1 MGQEYYLGL
10 DMGTGSVGWAVTD
23 PEYHIL
29 RRHGKAL
36 WGVRLFESAS
46 TAEERRMFRTG
57 RRRLDRRNWRIQI
70 LQEIFAEEIYKI
82 DPGFFL
88 RMKESKYYPEDK
100 RDINGNCPELPYAL
114 FVDDDFTDKDYHKKF
129 PTIYHLRKML
139 MSTEDTPDIRLVY
152 LAIHHMMKHRG
163 HFLLSG
169 DISEIKEFG
178 MTFSKLL
185 ENIKN
190 EELDWKLEL
199 GEEEY
204 AVVESI
210 LKDNM
215 LNRSTKK
222 TRLIKTLKA
231 KSSCEKAV
239 LNLLAGGTVKLS
251 DIFGIE
257 ELNEAERPKISFAD
271 NGYDDYIGEVENELG
286 EQFYIIE
293 TAKAVYDWAVLVEI
307 LGEHTSISEAKV
319 ATYEKH
325 KSDLR
330 FLRKVVRKYLTKEE
344 YKDIF
349 VNTSDKLKNYS
360 AYIGMTKINGKKVD
374 LQSKQCSKEEFY
386 DFIKKNVLKK
396 IEGKTEHEYL
406 KEALER
412 ETFLPKQVNRDNGV
426 IPYQI
431 HLYEL
436 KKILS
441 NLREKITLIKENED
455 KLIQLFEFRIPYYV
469 GPLNKIDDG
478 IDGKFT
484 WAVRKSNEKIYPWN
498 FENVIDIEASAE
510 KFIRRM
516 TNKCTYLIG
525 EDVLPKDSLL
535 YSKYM
540 VLNELNN
547 VKLDGEK
554 LSVELKQRLYT
565 DVFCKYRKVTVKK
578 IKNYLKC
585 EGIVSSDVEIT
596 GIDGDFK
603 ASLTAYHDFKEILTG
618 IELSKK
624 DKENIINNIVLF
636 GEDKKLLKKRLN
648 RLYPQI
654 TQNQLK
660 KICALS
666 YKGWGRFSKKFLEEI
681 TVPAP
686 ETGEVWNII
695 TALWESNNNLMQ
707 LLSNEYQ
714 FIDEVETYNMGKQ
727 AKTLSYETV
736 ENMYVSPAVK
746 RQIWQT
752 LKIVKE
758 LEKVMKEC
766 PKRIFV
772 EMARE
777 KKESKRTESRKKHL
791 MDLYKAC
798 KSEEKDWVKELGDQE
813 EQKLRSDKLY
823 LYYTQKGRCMY
834 SGEVIELKDLWD
846 NRKYDIDHI
855 YPQSKTIDDSL
866 NNRVLV
872 KKEYNAT
879 KSDTYP
885 LNENIR
891 HGRKCFWKSLLDGG
905 FISKEKYERL
915 VRNTELSS
923 EELAGFIERQI
934 VETRQSTKAV
944 AEILKQVFQESEI
957 VYVKAGTVSRF
968 RHDFD
973 LIKVREVNDLH
984 HAKDAYLNIVVGNSY
999 YVKFT
1004 KNASWFIKEN
1014 PGCTYNLKKMFTSKW
1029 NIERNKEVAW
1039 KAGKN
1044 GTIVTVKKI
1053 MNKNNILVTRQV
1065 HEAKGGLFDQQIMK
1079 KGKGQIAIKESD
1091 ERLASIEKYGGYNKA
1106 TGAYFMLVESKDK
1119 KEKTIRTVEFIPLY
1133 LKNKIEA
1140 DEAIALNYLEKDRG
1154 LKEPK
1159 ILLKKIKM
1167 DTLFDVDGFKMWLS
1181 GRTGDQL
1188 LFKGANQLLISNEHA
1203 VIMKKILKFV
1213 NRQRENKNL
1222 LLVDNDEIT
1231 EEMLIQ
1237 IYDMFYEKIKNTVY
1251 NVRLSAQEKTL
1262 ADKKKIFLNLKKEE
1276 KCVVLSEIL
1285 HLFQCQSTS
1294 ANLKMIDGPGK
1305 AGILVMNNNVSKCN
1319 KISIINQS
1327 PTGIFEN
1334 EIDLLKI

>member
-1 MGQEYYLGL
+1 MGQEYYLGV
-10 DMGTGSVGWAVTD
+10 DMGTGSTGWAVTD
-23 PEYHIL
+23 SEYHIL
-29 RRHGKAL
+29 RKHGKAL

-46 TAEERRMFRTG
+46 TAEERRMFRTA
-57 RRRLDRRNWRIQI
+57 RRRLDRRNWRIEI
-70 LQEIFAEEIYKI
+70 LQEIFSEEISKK

-114 FVDDDFTDKDYHKKF
+114 FVDTDFTDKDYHRKF

-139 MSTEDTPDIRLVY
+139 MNTKEIPDIRLVY

-178 MTFSKLL
+178 TTFSKLL

-190 EELDWKLEL
+190 EELDWNLEL

-204 AVVESI
+204 AVVESV
-210 LKDNM
+210 LKDKM

-222 TRLIKTLKA
+222 TRLIKELKA
-231 KSSCEKAV
+231 KSPCEKAV

-257 ELNEAERPKISFAD
+257 ELNETERAKISFAD

-319 ATYEKH
+319 AIYEKH

-330 FLRKVVRKYLTKEE
+330 FLKKVVRKYLTKEE

-349 VNTSDKLKNYS
+349 INTSDKLKNYS

-374 LQSKQCSKEEFY
+374 LQSKRCSKEEFY
-386 DFIKKNVLKK
+386 DFIKKSVLKK
-396 IEGKTEHEYL
+396 IEGQPEYEYL
-406 KEALER
+406 KEEIER
-412 ETFLPKQVNRDNGV
+412 ETFLPKQVNQDNGV

-436 KKILS
+436 KKILG
-441 NLREKITLIKENED
+441 NLRDKIALIKENED

-478 IDGKFT
+478 KEGKFT
-484 WAVRKSNEKIYPWN
+484 WAVRKNNEKIYPWN
-498 FENVIDIEASAE
+498 FENVIDVEASAE

-547 VKLDGEK
+547 IRLDGEK

-565 DVFCKYRKVTVKK
+565 DVFCRYRKVTVKK
-578 IKNYLKC
+578 VKNYLKC
-585 EGIVSSDVEIT
+585 EGIVSGNVEIT
-596 GIDGDFK
+596 GIDGNFK

-618 IELSKK
+618 TELTKK
-624 DKENIINNIVLF
+624 DKENIITNIVLF
-636 GEDKKLLKKRLN
+636 GDDKKLLKKRLN

-654 TQNQLK
+654 TPNQLK

-681 TVPAP
+681 TVPDP

-707 LLSNEYQ
+707 LLSNNYQ
-714 FIDEVETYNMGKQ
+714 FMDEIETYNMGKQ

-736 ENMYVSPAVK
+736 ENMYVSPSVK

-758 LEKVMKEC
+758 LEKVMKGS
-766 PKRIFV
+766 PKRVFI

-777 KKESKRTESRKKHL
+777 HQESKQTESRKKRL
-791 MDLYKAC
+791 IDLYKAC
-798 KSEEKDWVKELGDQE
+798 KNEEKDWVKELGTQK
-813 EQKLRSDKLY
+813 EQDLRSDKLY

-834 SGEVIELKDLWD
+834 SKEVIELEDLPD
-846 NRKYDIDHI
+846 NTKCNIDHI
-855 YPQSKTIDDSL
+855 YPQSKTMDDSL
-866 NNRVLV
+866 KNRVLV
-872 KKEYNAT
+872 KTKYNKA
-879 KSDTYP
+879 KLDRYP
-885 LNENIR
+885 VDKNIR
-891 HGRKCFWKSLLDGG
+891 QDMKEFWKSLLDGG

-915 VRNTELSS
+915 MRNTELTP

-944 AEILKQVFQESEI
+944 AEILKQVFPESEI

-968 RHDFD
+968 RKNFE
-973 LIKVREVNDLH
+973 LLKVREVNDLH

-1004 KNASWFIKEN
+1004 KNATWFIKEN
-1014 PGCTYNLKKMFTSKW
+1014 PGHTYSLNKMFTSKW
-1029 NIERNKEVAW
+1029 NIERNGEVAW
-1039 KAGKN
+1039 KAGEK
-1044 GTIVTVKKI
+1044 GTIVTVKQTMK
-1053 MNKNNILVTRQV
+1053 KNNILVTRQT

-1106 TGAYFMLVESKDK
+1106 SGAYFMLVQSKDK
-1119 KEKTIRTVEFIPLY
+1119 KGKTIRTVEFIPLY
-1133 LKNKIEA
+1133 LKNKIES
-1140 DEAIALNYLEKDRG
+1140 DEAIALNYLENDRG

-1159 ILLKKIKM
+1159 ILLKKIKI

-1188 LFKGANQLLISNEHA
+1188 LFKGANQLLISNECA

-1213 NRQRENKNL
+1213 KRQRENKNL
-1222 LLVDNDEIT
+1222 LLVDKDEIT

-1237 IYDMFYEKIKNTVY
+1237 MYDVFYEKIKNTVY
-1251 NVRLSAQEKTL
+1251 NIRLSAQEKTL
-1262 ADKKKIFLNLKKEE
+1262 ADKKKNFLNLKKEE
-1276 KCVVLSEIL
+1276 KCIVLSEIL

-1294 ANLKMIDGPGK
+1294 ANLKMIGGPGK
-1305 AGILVMNNNVSKCN
+1305 AGILVMNNNITKCN
-1319 KISIINQS
+1319 RISIINQS

>member
-10 DMGTGSVGWAVTD
+10 DLGTASTGWAITD
-23 PEYHIL
+23 PEYHVL
-29 RRHGKAL
+29 RKHGKAL

-70 LQEIFAEEIYKI
+70 LQEIFAEEICKI

-114 FVDDDFTDKDYHKKF
+114 FVDNDFTDKDYHKKF

-139 MSTEDTPDIRLVY
+139 MNTEDTPDIRLVY
-152 LAIHHMMKHRG
+152 LAIHHMLKHRG

-178 MTFSKLL
+178 TTFSKLL

-190 EELDWKLEL
+190 EELNWNLEL
-199 GEEEY
+199 RAEEY
-204 AVVESI
+204 AIVESI

-222 TRLIKTLKA
+222 TRLIKALKA
-231 KSSCEKAV
+231 KSTCEKAV

-251 DIFGIE
+251 DIFGLE
-257 ELNEAERPKISFAD
+257 ELNETERPKISFAD

-330 FLRKVVRKYLTKEE
+330 FLKKIVRKYLTKEE

-349 VNTSDKLKNYS
+349 VSTSDKLKNYS

-374 LQSKQCSKEEFY
+374 LQSKRCNKEEFY
-386 DFIKKNVLKK
+386 DFIKKGVLKK
-396 IEGKTEHEYL
+396 IEGQPEYEYL
-406 KEALER
+406 KEEIER
-412 ETFLPKQVNRDNGV
+412 ETFLPKQVNKDNGV

-436 KKILS
+436 KKILG
-441 NLREKITLIKENED
+441 NLRDKIDFIKENED
-455 KLIQLFEFRIPYYV
+455 KLVQLFEFRIPYYV

-478 IDGKFT
+478 KEEKFT
-484 WAVRKSNEKIYPWN
+484 WAVRKCNEKIYPWN
-498 FENVIDIEASAE
+498 FDDVIDIEASAE

-547 VKLDGEK
+547 LKLDGEK
-554 LSVELKQRLYT
+554 LSVELKQQLYT

-578 IKNYLKC
+578 VKNYLKC
-585 EGIVSSDVEIT
+585 EGIISGNVEIT

-618 IELSKK
+618 TELAKK
-624 DKENIINNIVLF
+624 DKENIIMNIVLF
-636 GEDKKLLKKRLN
+636 GDDKKLLKKRMN

-654 TQNQLK
+654 TPNQLK

-681 TVPAP
+681 VVPAP
-686 ETGEVWNII
+686 ETGEAWNII
-695 TALWESNNNLMQ
+695 TALWESKNNLMQ
-707 LLSNEYQ
+707 LLSNEFQ
-714 FIDEVETYNMGKQ
+714 FMEEVETYNMGKQ

-736 ENMYVSPAVK
+736 ENMYVSPSVK

-758 LEKVMKEC
+758 LEKVMKES
-766 PKRIFV
+766 PKRIFI

-777 KKESKRTESRKKHL
+777 KQESKRTESRKKQL

-798 KSEEKDWVKELGDQE
+798 KNEEKDWVKELGAKK
-813 EQKLRSDKLY
+813 EQDLRSDKLY

-834 SGEVIELKDLWD
+834 SEEVIELEDLPD
-846 NRKYDIDHI
+846 NTKCNIDHI
-855 YPQSKTIDDSL
+855 YPQSKTMDDSL
-866 NNRVLV
+866 KNRVLV
-872 KKEYNAT
+872 KTKYNET
-879 KSDTYP
+879 KLDKYP
-885 LNENIR
+885 VNENIR
-891 HGRKCFWKSLLDGG
+891 RKRKVFWKSLLDGG

-915 VRNTELSS
+915 VRNTELSP

-944 AEILKQVFQESEI
+944 AEILKQVFPESEI

-968 RHDFD
+968 RKDFE
-973 LIKVREVNDLH
+973 LLKVREVNDLH

-1004 KNASWFIKEN
+1004 KNAALYVKEN
-1014 PGCTYNLKKMFTSKW
+1014 PGRTFNLKKMFISKW
-1029 NIERNKEVAW
+1029 DIERNGEVAW
-1039 KAGKN
+1039 KAGRK
-1044 GTIVTVKKI
+1044 GTIVTVKQT

-1106 TGAYFMLVESKDK
+1106 AGAYFMLVESKDK
-1119 KEKTIRTVEFIPLY
+1119 KDKTIRTMEFIPLY
-1133 LKNKIEA
+1133 LKNKIES
-1140 DEAIALNYLEKDRG
+1140 EESIALNYLEKDRG

-1159 ILLKKIKM
+1159 ILVKKIKIN
-1167 DTLFDVDGFKMWLS
+1167 TLFDVDGFKMWLS

-1188 LFKGANQLLISNEHA
+1188 LFKGANQLLLSNEHA
-1203 VIMKKILKFV
+1203 AIMKKILKFV
-1213 NRQRENKNL
+1213 NRQKENKNL

-1262 ADKKKIFLNLKKEE
+1262 SDKKKNFLNLKKEE

-1294 ANLKMIDGPGK
+1294 ANLKMIGGPGK
-1305 AGILVMNNNVSKCN
+1305 AGILVMNNNISKCN

-1327 PTGIFEN
+1327 PTGVFEN

>member
-1 MGQEYYLGL
+1 MGQEYYLGV
-10 DMGTGSVGWAVTD
+10 DMGTGSTGWAVTD
-23 PEYHIL
+23 SEYHIL
-29 RRHGKAL
+29 RKHGKAL

-46 TAEERRMFRTG
+46 TAEERRMFRTA
-57 RRRLDRRNWRIQI
+57 RRRLDRRNWRIEI
-70 LQEIFAEEIYKI
+70 LQEIFSEEISKK

-114 FVDDDFTDKDYHKKF
+114 FVDTDFTDKDYHRKF

-139 MSTEDTPDIRLVY
+139 MNTKEIPDIRLVY

-178 MTFSKLL
+178 TTFSKLL

-190 EELDWKLEL
+190 EELDWNLEL

-204 AVVESI
+204 AVVESV
-210 LKDNM
+210 LKDKM

-222 TRLIKTLKA
+222 TRLIKELKA
-231 KSSCEKAV
+231 KSPCEKAV

-257 ELNEAERPKISFAD
+257 ELNETERAKISFAD

-319 ATYEKH
+319 AIYEKH

-330 FLRKVVRKYLTKEE
+330 FLKKVVRKYLTKEE

-349 VNTSDKLKNYS
+349 INTSDKLKNYS

-374 LQSKQCSKEEFY
+374 LQSKRCSKEEFY
-386 DFIKKNVLKK
+386 DFIKKSVLKK
-396 IEGKTEHEYL
+396 IEGQPEYEYL
-406 KEALER
+406 KEEIER
-412 ETFLPKQVNRDNGV
+412 ETFLPKQVNQDNGV

-436 KKILS
+436 KKILG
-441 NLREKITLIKENED
+441 NLRDKIALIKENED

-478 IDGKFT
+478 KEGKFT
-484 WAVRKSNEKIYPWN
+484 WAVRKNNEKIYPWN
-498 FENVIDIEASAE
+498 FENVIDVEASAE

-547 VKLDGEK
+547 IRLDGEK

-565 DVFCKYRKVTVKK
+565 DVFCRYRKVTVKK
-578 IKNYLKC
+578 VKNYLKC
-585 EGIVSSDVEIT
+585 EGIVSGNVEIT
-596 GIDGDFK
+596 GIDGNFK

-618 IELSKK
+618 TELTKK
-624 DKENIINNIVLF
+624 DKENIITNIVLF
-636 GEDKKLLKKRLN
+636 GDDKKLLKKRLN

-654 TQNQLK
+654 TPNQLK

-681 TVPAP
+681 TVPDP

-707 LLSNEYQ
+707 LLSNNYQ
-714 FIDEVETYNMGKQ
+714 FMDEIETYNMGKQ

-736 ENMYVSPAVK
+736 ENMYVSPSVK

-758 LEKVMKEC
+758 LEKVMKGS
-766 PKRIFV
+766 PKRVFI

-777 KKESKRTESRKKHL
+777 HQESKQTESRKKRL
-791 MDLYKAC
+791 IDLYKAC
-798 KSEEKDWVKELGDQE
+798 KNEEKDWVKELGTQK
-813 EQKLRSDKLY
+813 EQDLRSDKLY

-834 SGEVIELKDLWD
+834 SKEVIELEDLPD
-846 NRKYDIDHI
+846 NTKCNIDHI
-855 YPQSKTIDDSL
+855 YPQSKTMDDSL
-866 NNRVLV
+866 KNRVLV
-872 KKEYNAT
+872 KTKYNKA
-879 KSDTYP
+879 KLDRYP
-885 LNENIR
+885 VDKNIR
-891 HGRKCFWKSLLDGG
+891 QDMKEFWKSLLDRG

-915 VRNTELSS
+915 MRNTELTP

-944 AEILKQVFQESEI
+944 AEILKQVFPESEI

-968 RHDFD
+968 RKNFE
-973 LIKVREVNDLH
+973 LLKVREVNDLH

-1004 KNASWFIKEN
+1004 KNATWFIKEN
-1014 PGCTYNLKKMFTSKW
+1014 PGHTYSLNKMFTSKW
-1029 NIERNKEVAW
+1029 NIERNGEVAW
-1039 KAGKN
+1039 KAGEK
-1044 GTIVTVKKI
+1044 GTIVTVKQTMK
-1053 MNKNNILVTRQV
+1053 KNNILVTRQT

-1106 TGAYFMLVESKDK
+1106 SGAYFMLVQSKDK
-1119 KEKTIRTVEFIPLY
+1119 KGKTIRTVEFIPLY
-1133 LKNKIEA
+1133 LKNKIES
-1140 DEAIALNYLEKDRG
+1140 DEAIALNYLENDRG

-1159 ILLKKIKM
+1159 ILLKKIKI

-1188 LFKGANQLLISNEHA
+1188 LFKGANQLLISNECA

-1213 NRQRENKNL
+1213 KRQRENKNL
-1222 LLVDNDEIT
+1222 LLVDKDEIT

-1237 IYDMFYEKIKNTVY
+1237 MYDVFYEKIKNTVY
-1251 NVRLSAQEKTL
+1251 NIRLSAQEKTL
-1262 ADKKKIFLNLKKEE
+1262 ADKKKNFLNLKKEE
-1276 KCVVLSEIL
+1276 KCIVLSEIL

-1294 ANLKMIDGPGK
+1294 ANLKMIGGPGK
-1305 AGILVMNNNVSKCN
+1305 AGILVMNNNITKCN
-1319 KISIINQS
+1319 RISIINQS

>member
-10 DMGTGSVGWAVTD
+10 DLGTASTGWAITD
-23 PEYHIL
+23 PEYHVL
-29 RRHGKAL
+29 RKHGKAL

-46 TAEERRMFRTG
+46 TAKERRMFRTG

-70 LQEIFAEEIYKI
+70 LQEIFAEEICKI

-114 FVDDDFTDKDYHKKF
+114 FVDNDFTDKDYHKKF

-139 MSTEDTPDIRLVY
+139 MNTEDTPDIRLVY
-152 LAIHHMMKHRG
+152 LAIHHMLKHRG

-178 MTFSKLL
+178 TTFSKLL

-190 EELDWKLEL
+190 EELNWNLEL
-199 GEEEY
+199 RAEEY
-204 AVVESI
+204 AIVESI

-222 TRLIKTLKA
+222 TRLIKALKA
-231 KSSCEKAV
+231 KSTCEKAV

-251 DIFGIE
+251 DIFGLE
-257 ELNEAERPKISFAD
+257 ELNETERPKISFAD

-330 FLRKVVRKYLTKEE
+330 FLKKIVRKYLTKEE

-349 VNTSDKLKNYS
+349 VSTSDKLKNYS

-374 LQSKQCSKEEFY
+374 LQSKRCNKEEFY
-386 DFIKKNVLKK
+386 DFIKKGVLKK
-396 IEGKTEHEYL
+396 IEGQPEYEYL
-406 KEALER
+406 KEEIER
-412 ETFLPKQVNRDNGV
+412 ETFLPKQVNKDNGV

-436 KKILS
+436 KKILG
-441 NLREKITLIKENED
+441 NLRDKIDFIKENED
-455 KLIQLFEFRIPYYV
+455 KLVQLFEFRIPYYV

-478 IDGKFT
+478 KEEKFT
-484 WAVRKSNEKIYPWN
+484 WAVRKCNEKIYPWN
-498 FENVIDIEASAE
+498 FDDVIDIEASAE

-547 VKLDGEK
+547 LKLDGEK
-554 LSVELKQRLYT
+554 LSVELKQQLYT

-578 IKNYLKC
+578 VKNYLKC
-585 EGIVSSDVEIT
+585 EGIISGNVEIT

-618 IELSKK
+618 TELAKK
-624 DKENIINNIVLF
+624 DKENIIMNIVLY
-636 GEDKKLLKKRLN
+636 GDDKKLLKKRMN

-654 TQNQLK
+654 TPNQLK

-681 TVPAP
+681 VVPAP
-686 ETGEVWNII
+686 ETGEAWNII
-695 TALWESNNNLMQ
+695 TALWESKNNLMQ
-707 LLSNEYQ
+707 LLSNEFQ
-714 FIDEVETYNMGKQ
+714 FMEEVETYNMGKQ

-736 ENMYVSPAVK
+736 ENMYVSPSVK

-758 LEKVMKEC
+758 LEKVMKES
-766 PKRIFV
+766 PKRIFI

-777 KKESKRTESRKKHL
+777 KQESKRTESRKKQL

-798 KSEEKDWVKELGDQE
+798 KNEEKDWVKELGAKK
-813 EQKLRSDKLY
+813 EQDLRSDKLY

-834 SGEVIELKDLWD
+834 SEEVIELEDLPD
-846 NRKYDIDHI
+846 NTKCNIDHI
-855 YPQSKTIDDSL
+855 YPQSKTMDDSL
-866 NNRVLV
+866 KNRVLV
-872 KKEYNAT
+872 KTKYNET
-879 KSDTYP
+879 KLDKYP
-885 LNENIR
+885 VNENIR
-891 HGRKCFWKSLLDGG
+891 RKRKVFWKSLLDGG

-915 VRNTELSS
+915 VRNTELSP

-944 AEILKQVFQESEI
+944 AEILKQVFPESEI

-968 RHDFD
+968 RKDFE
-973 LIKVREVNDLH
+973 LLKVREVNDLH

-1004 KNASWFIKEN
+1004 KNAALYVKEN
-1014 PGCTYNLKKMFTSKW
+1014 PGRTFNLKKMFISKW
-1029 NIERNKEVAW
+1029 DIERNGEVAW
-1039 KAGKN
+1039 KAGGK
-1044 GTIVTVKKI
+1044 GTIVTVKQT

-1106 TGAYFMLVESKDK
+1106 AGAYFMLVESKDK
-1119 KEKTIRTVEFIPLY
+1119 KDKTIRTMEFIPLY
-1133 LKNKIEA
+1133 LKNKIES
-1140 DEAIALNYLEKDRG
+1140 EESIALNYLEKDRG

-1159 ILLKKIKM
+1159 ILVKKIKI

-1188 LFKGANQLLISNEHA
+1188 LFKGANQLLLSNEHA
-1203 VIMKKILKFV
+1203 AIMKKLLKFV
-1213 NRQRENKNL
+1213 NRQKENKNL

-1262 ADKKKIFLNLKKEE
+1262 SDKKKNFLNLKKEE

-1294 ANLKMIDGPGK
+1294 ANLKMIGGPGK
-1305 AGILVMNNNVSKCN
+1305 AGILVMNNNISKCN

-1327 PTGIFEN
+1327 PTGVFEN

>member
-10 DMGTGSVGWAVTD
+10 DLGTASTGWAITD
-23 PEYHIL
+23 PEYHVL
-29 RRHGKAL
+29 RKHGKAL

-70 LQEIFAEEIYKI
+70 LQEIFAEEICKI

-114 FVDDDFTDKDYHKKF
+114 FVDNDFTDKDYHKKF

-139 MSTEDTPDIRLVY
+139 MNTEDTPDIRLVY
-152 LAIHHMMKHRG
+152 LAIHHMLKHRG

-178 MTFSKLL
+178 TTFSKLL

-190 EELDWKLEL
+190 EELNWNLEL
-199 GEEEY
+199 RAEEY
-204 AVVESI
+204 AIVESI

-222 TRLIKTLKA
+222 TRLIKALKA
-231 KSSCEKAV
+231 KSTCEKAV

-251 DIFGIE
+251 DIFGLE
-257 ELNEAERPKISFAD
+257 ELNETERPKISFAD

-330 FLRKVVRKYLTKEE
+330 FLKKIVRKYLTKEE

-349 VNTSDKLKNYS
+349 VSTSDKLKNYS

-374 LQSKQCSKEEFY
+374 LQSKRCNKEEFY
-386 DFIKKNVLKK
+386 DFIKKGVLKK
-396 IEGKTEHEYL
+396 IEGQPEYEYL
-406 KEALER
+406 KEEIER
-412 ETFLPKQVNRDNGV
+412 ETFLPKQVNKDNGV

-436 KKILS
+436 KKILG
-441 NLREKITLIKENED
+441 NLRDKIDFIKENED
-455 KLIQLFEFRIPYYV
+455 KLVQLFEFRIPYYV

-478 IDGKFT
+478 KEEKFT
-484 WAVRKSNEKIYPWN
+484 WAVRKCNEKIYPWN
-498 FENVIDIEASAE
+498 FDDVIDIEASAE

-547 VKLDGEK
+547 LKLDGEK
-554 LSVELKQRLYT
+554 LSVELKQQLYT

-578 IKNYLKC
+578 VKNYLKC
-585 EGIVSSDVEIT
+585 EGIISGNVEIT

-618 IELSKK
+618 TELAKK
-624 DKENIINNIVLF
+624 DKENIIMNIVLF
-636 GEDKKLLKKRLN
+636 GDDKKLLKKRMN

-654 TQNQLK
+654 TPNQLK

-681 TVPAP
+681 VVPAP
-686 ETGEVWNII
+686 ETGEAWNII
-695 TALWESNNNLMQ
+695 TALWESKNNLMQ
-707 LLSNEYQ
+707 LLSNEFQ
-714 FIDEVETYNMGKQ
+714 FMEEVETYNMGKQ

-736 ENMYVSPAVK
+736 ENMYVSPSVK

-758 LEKVMKEC
+758 LEKVMKES
-766 PKRIFV
+766 PKRIFI

-777 KKESKRTESRKKHL
+777 KQESKRTESRKKQL

-798 KSEEKDWVKELGDQE
+798 KNEEKDWVKELGAKK
-813 EQKLRSDKLY
+813 EQDLRSDKLY

-834 SGEVIELKDLWD
+834 SEEVIELEDLPD
-846 NRKYDIDHI
+846 NTKCNIDHI
-855 YPQSKTIDDSL
+855 YPQSKTMDDSL
-866 NNRVLV
+866 KNRVLV
-872 KKEYNAT
+872 KTKYNET
-879 KSDTYP
+879 KLDKYP
-885 LNENIR
+885 VNENIR
-891 HGRKCFWKSLLDGG
+891 RKRKVFWKSLLDGG

-915 VRNTELSS
+915 VRNTELSP

-944 AEILKQVFQESEI
+944 AEILKQVFPESEI

-968 RHDFD
+968 RKDFE
-973 LIKVREVNDLH
+973 LLKVREVNDLH

-1004 KNASWFIKEN
+1004 KNAALYVKEN
-1014 PGCTYNLKKMFTSKW
+1014 PGRTFNLKKMFISKW
-1029 NIERNKEVAW
+1029 DIERNGEVAW
-1039 KAGKN
+1039 KAGGK
-1044 GTIVTVKKI
+1044 GTIVTVKQT

-1106 TGAYFMLVESKDK
+1106 AGAYFMLVESKDK
-1119 KEKTIRTVEFIPLY
+1119 KDKTIRTMEFIPLY
-1133 LKNKIEA
+1133 LKNKIES
-1140 DEAIALNYLEKDRG
+1140 EESIALNYLEKDRG

-1159 ILLKKIKM
+1159 ILVKKIKIN
-1167 DTLFDVDGFKMWLS
+1167 TLFDVDGFKMWLS

-1188 LFKGANQLLISNEHA
+1188 LFKGANQLLLSNEHA
-1203 VIMKKILKFV
+1203 AIMKKILKFV
-1213 NRQRENKNL
+1213 NRQKENKNL

-1262 ADKKKIFLNLKKEE
+1262 SDKKKNFLNLKKEE

-1294 ANLKMIDGPGK
+1294 ANLKMMGGPGK
-1305 AGILVMNNNVSKCN
+1305 AGILVMNNNISKCN

-1327 PTGIFEN
+1327 PTGVFEN

>member
-10 DMGTGSVGWAVTD
+10 DLGTASTGWAITD
-23 PEYHIL
+23 PEYHVL
-29 RRHGKAL
+29 RKHGKAL

-70 LQEIFAEEIYKI
+70 LQEIFAEEICKI

-114 FVDDDFTDKDYHKKF
+114 FVDNDFTDKDYHKKF

-139 MSTEDTPDIRLVY
+139 MNTEDTPDIRLVY
-152 LAIHHMMKHRG
+152 LAIHHMLKHRG

-178 MTFSKLL
+178 TTFSKLL

-190 EELDWKLEL
+190 EELNWNLEL
-199 GEEEY
+199 RAEEY
-204 AVVESI
+204 AIVESI

-222 TRLIKTLKA
+222 TRLIKALKA
-231 KSSCEKAV
+231 KSTCEKAV

-251 DIFGIE
+251 DIFGLE
-257 ELNEAERPKISFAD
+257 ELNETERPKISFAD

-330 FLRKVVRKYLTKEE
+330 FLKKIVRKYLTKEE

-349 VNTSDKLKNYS
+349 VSTSDKLKNYS

-374 LQSKQCSKEEFY
+374 LQSKRCNKEEFY
-386 DFIKKNVLKK
+386 DFIKKGVLKK
-396 IEGKTEHEYL
+396 IEGQPEYEYL
-406 KEALER
+406 KEEIER
-412 ETFLPKQVNRDNGV
+412 ETFLPKQVNKDNGV

-436 KKILS
+436 KKILG
-441 NLREKITLIKENED
+441 NLRDKIDFIKENED
-455 KLIQLFEFRIPYYV
+455 KLVQLFEFRIPYYV

-478 IDGKFT
+478 KEEKFT
-484 WAVRKSNEKIYPWN
+484 WAVRKCNEKIYPWN
-498 FENVIDIEASAE
+498 FDDVIDIEASAE

-547 VKLDGEK
+547 LKLDGEK
-554 LSVELKQRLYT
+554 LSVELKQQLYT

-578 IKNYLKC
+578 VKNYLKC
-585 EGIVSSDVEIT
+585 EGIISGNVEIT

-618 IELSKK
+618 TELAKK
-624 DKENIINNIVLF
+624 DKENIIMNIVLF
-636 GEDKKLLKKRLN
+636 GDDKKLLKKRMN

-654 TQNQLK
+654 TPNQLK

-681 TVPAP
+681 VVPAP
-686 ETGEVWNII
+686 ETGEAWNII
-695 TALWESNNNLMQ
+695 TALWESKNNLMQ
-707 LLSNEYQ
+707 LLSNEFQ
-714 FIDEVETYNMGKQ
+714 FMEEVETYNMGKQ

-736 ENMYVSPAVK
+736 ENMYVSPSVK

-758 LEKVMKEC
+758 LEKVMKES
-766 PKRIFV
+766 PKRIFI

-777 KKESKRTESRKKHL
+777 KQESKRTESRKKQL

-798 KSEEKDWVKELGDQE
+798 KNEEKDWVKELGAKK
-813 EQKLRSDKLY
+813 EQDLRSDKLY

-834 SGEVIELKDLWD
+834 SEEVIELEDLPD
-846 NRKYDIDHI
+846 NTKCNIDHI
-855 YPQSKTIDDSL
+855 YPQSKTMDDSL
-866 NNRVLV
+866 KNRVLV
-872 KKEYNAT
+872 KTKYNET
-879 KSDTYP
+879 KLDKYP
-885 LNENIR
+885 VNENIR
-891 HGRKCFWKSLLDGG
+891 RKRKVFWKSLLDGG

-915 VRNTELSS
+915 VRNTELSP

-934 VETRQSTKAV
+934 VETRQCTKAV
-944 AEILKQVFQESEI
+944 AEILKQVFPESEI

-968 RHDFD
+968 RKDFE
-973 LIKVREVNDLH
+973 LLKVREVNDLH

-1004 KNASWFIKEN
+1004 KNAALYVKEN
-1014 PGCTYNLKKMFTSKW
+1014 PGRTFNLKKMFISKW
-1029 NIERNKEVAW
+1029 DIERNGEVAW
-1039 KAGKN
+1039 KAGGK
-1044 GTIVTVKKI
+1044 GTIVTVKQT

-1106 TGAYFMLVESKDK
+1106 AGAYFMLVESKDK
-1119 KEKTIRTVEFIPLY
+1119 KDKTIRTMEFIPLY
-1133 LKNKIEA
+1133 LKNKIES
-1140 DEAIALNYLEKDRG
+1140 EESIALNYLEKDRG

-1159 ILLKKIKM
+1159 ILVKKIKI

-1188 LFKGANQLLISNEHA
+1188 LFKGANQLLLSNEHA
-1203 VIMKKILKFV
+1203 AIMKKILKFV
-1213 NRQRENKNL
+1213 NRQKENKNL

-1262 ADKKKIFLNLKKEE
+1262 SDKKKNFLNLKKEE

-1294 ANLKMIDGPGK
+1294 ANLKMIGGPGK
-1305 AGILVMNNNVSKCN
+1305 AGILVMNNNISKCN

-1327 PTGIFEN
+1327 PTGVFEN